1 MDPVKNPYTPNAGS
15 RPPELAGR
23 DEQLEQFRILVA
35 RLKSGRTEQ
44 SIIAKGLRGVGK
56 TVLLNAF
63 EDMAESEGFL
73 TYYHELTDE
82 SSLIQELARDAER
95 ALAML
100 RLSDK
105 IAQKVRDGLAHLKTI
120 RLAGPEGFGIEVDL
134 RDASEGTLTADLTD
148 LFLELGA
155 AAKEKERGVIFF
167 LDEIQFADEM
177 HYRVLISALHRCTQ
191 KRVPISA
198 AAAGLPQIPRL
209 TGEARSYAE
218 RLFDFPTIAS
228 LDAQAATVALVAPA
242 RAQGVA
248 YEEDA
253 IELALEWTEGYPF
266 YIQQIGKHAW
276 NQAADSPI
284 ARRDVE
290 EAFPAAQAALDRAI
304 YEVRVQRATANE
316 RKYMRAMAELGEGP
330 YRSGAVARKRGQPST
345 ALSSVRQSL
354 LDKGLIY
361 ATEDYGYIDFSVPR
375 FAEFM
380 RRHMPYQ
387 EPRRNRRR
395 SGSSKSK

>member
-1 MDPVKNPYTPNAGS
+1 MKNPYTPNAGS

-23 DEQLEQFRILVA
+23 DEQLEQFRVLVA
-35 RLKSGRTEQ
+35 RLKSGQTEQ

-82 SSLIQELARDAER
+82 SSLVEQLARDAER

-100 RLSDK
+100 KLSETF
-105 IAQKVRDGLAHLKTI
+105 IQKVRDGLGHLKTI
-120 RLAGPEGFGIEVDL
+120 RLTGPEGIGLEVDL
-134 RDASEGTLTADLTD
+134 RKASEGTVTADLTD

-155 AAKEKERGVIFF
+155 AAKEKGRGVVFF
-167 LDEIQFADEM
+167 LDEVQFADQV
-177 HYRVLISALHRCTQ
+177 HYRALISALHRSNQ
-191 KRVPISA
+191 KRLPVSA

-209 TGEARSYAE
+209 TGDARSYAE
-218 RLFDFPTIAS
+218 RLFDFPTIAN
-228 LDAQAATVALVAPA
+228 LDQEAATDALVEPA
-242 RAQGVA
+242 RAQGVDYA
-248 YEEDA
+248 KDA
-253 IELALEWTEGYPF
+253 VALALDWTAGYPF

-276 NQAADSPI
+276 NQATSSPI
-284 ARRDVE
+284 TGSDVE
-290 EAFPAAQAALDRAI
+290 EALPAAQAALDRAI

-316 RKYMRAMAELGEGP
+316 RKYLRAMAELGDGP
-330 YRSGAVARKRGQPST
+330 YRSGAVARKRGQSST
-345 ALSSVRQSL
+345 AVSQLRQRL
-354 LDKGLIY
+354 MNKGLIY

-387 EPRRNRRR
+387 APRRRRPR
-395 SGSSKSK
+395 PSRGKS

>member
-23 DEQLEQFRILVA
+23 NGQLEQFRVLVA
-35 RLKSGRTEQ
+35 RLKSGQTEQ

-82 SSLIQELARDAER
+82 SSLLEELARDAER

-100 RLSDK
+100 KLSEK
-105 IAQKVRDGLAHLKTI
+105 LTQKVRDGLGHLKTI
-120 RLAGPEGFGIEVDL
+120 RVTGPEGIALEVDL
-134 RDASEGTLTADLTD
+134 RKASEGTVTADLTD
-148 LFLELGA
+148 LFLGLGA
-155 AAKEKERGVIFF
+155 AAKEKDRGVIFF
-167 LDEIQFADEM
+167 LDEVQFADEA
-177 HYRVLISALHRCTQ
+177 HYRALISALHRCNQ
-191 KRVPISA
+191 KRLPVSA

-209 TGEARSYAE
+209 TGDARSYAE
-218 RLFDFPTIAS
+218 RLFDFPTIAN
-228 LDAQAATVALVAPA
+228 LDSEAATAALVEPA
-242 RAQGVA
+242 RAKGVA
-248 YEEDA
+248 YAKEA
-253 IELALEWTEGYPF
+253 LALALDWTAGYPF
-266 YIQQIGKHAW
+266 YIQQLGKHAW
-276 NQAADSPI
+276 NQATASPI
-284 ARRDVE
+284 THSDVE
-290 EAFPAAQAALDRAI
+290 GALPAAQAALDRAI

-316 RKYMRAMAELGEGP
+316 RKYMRAMAELGDGP
-330 YRSGAVARKRGQPST
+330 YQSGAVARKRGQSST
-345 ALSSVRQSL
+345 AVSQLRQRLMS
-354 LDKGLIY
+354 KGLIY

-387 EPRRNRRR
+387 APRRKRRR
-395 SGSSKSK
+395 SSRAKS

>member
-1 MDPVKNPYTPNAGS
+1 MDPVRNPYTPNAGS

-35 RLKSGRTEQ
+35 RLKRGQAEQ

-82 SSLIQELARDAER
+82 SSLVEELARDAER

-100 RLSDK
+100 RLSEK
-105 IAQKVRDGLAHLKTI
+105 LTQKVRDGLAHLKTI
-120 RLAGPEGFGIEVDL
+120 RVTGPEGIGIEVDL
-134 RDASEGTLTADLTD
+134 RRAGEGTVTADLTD

-155 AAKEKERGVIFF
+155 AAQEKGRGVIFF
-167 LDEIQFADEM
+167 LDEVQFAEEM
-177 HYRVLISALHRCTQ
+177 HYRALISALHRCNQ
-191 KRVPISA
+191 RRLPVAA

-218 RLFDFPTIAS
+218 RLFDFPTIAD
-228 LDAQAATVALVAPA
+228 LDRDAATAALVEPA

-248 YEEDA
+248 YEDDA
-253 IELALEWTEGYPF
+253 VGLALEWTDGYPF

-276 NQAADSPI
+276 NQAAASPI
-284 ARRDVE
+284 ARADVE
-290 EAFPAAQAALDRAI
+290 EALPATQGALDRTI
-304 YEVRVQRATANE
+304 YEVRVQRATASE
-316 RKYMRAMAELGEGP
+316 RKYMRTMAELGDGP
-330 YRSGAVARKRGQPST
+330 YRSGAVARKLGQTSS
-345 ALSSVRQSL
+345 ALSPVRQRL

-380 RRHMPYQ
+380 RRYMPY
-387 EPRRNRRR
+387 EAPRRKRQR
-395 SGSSKSK
+395 SGAS

>member
-35 RLKSGRTEQ
+35 RLKSGQTEQ

-82 SSLIQELARDAER
+82 SSLVEELARDTER
-95 ALAML
+95 ALGML
-100 RLSDK
+100 RLSDRL
-105 IAQKVRDGLAHLKTI
+105 AQKVRDGLAHLKTI
-120 RLAGPEGFGIEVDL
+120 RLTGPEGVGIEVDL
-134 RDASEGTLTADLTD
+134 RKASEGTVTADLTD

-155 AAKEKERGVIFF
+155 AAKEKERGVVFF
-167 LDEIQFADEM
+167 LDEVQFVDEM
-177 HYRVLISALHRCTQ
+177 HYRALISALHRCTQ
-191 KRVPISA
+191 KRLPISA

-218 RLFDFPTIAS
+218 RLFDFPTVAN
-228 LDAQAATVALVAPA
+228 LDSEAATAALVEPA
-242 RAQGVA
+242 RAQGVTYA
-248 YEEDA
+248 DDA
-253 IELALEWTEGYPF
+253 VELALEWTEGYPF
-266 YIQQIGKHAW
+266 YIQQLGKHAW

-284 ARRDVE
+284 TRADVE
-290 EAFPAAQAALDRAI
+290 EALPAAQTALDRAI

-316 RKYMRAMAELGEGP
+316 RKYMRAMAELGDGP
-330 YRSGAVARKRGQPST
+330 YRSGAVARKLGQSST
-345 ALSSVRQSL
+345 AVSTVRQRL
-354 LDKGLIY
+354 IDKGLIY

-380 RRHMPYQ
+380 RRHMPFQ
-387 EPRRNRRR
+387 APRRKRRR
-395 SGSSKSK
+395 SRPTES

>member
-1 MDPVKNPYTPNAGS
+1 MDPVRNPYTPNAGS

-23 DEQLEQFRILVA
+23 DEQLEQFRVLVA
-35 RLKSGRTEQ
+35 RLKSGQTEQ
-44 SIIAKGLRGVGK
+44 SMIAKGLRGVGK

-82 SSLIQELARDAER
+82 TSLVEQLARDAER

-100 RLSDK
+100 KLSEGL
-105 IAQKVRDGLAHLKTI
+105 IQKVRDGLGHLKTI
-120 RLAGPEGFGIEVDL
+120 RLTGPEGIGLEVDL
-134 RDASEGTLTADLTD
+134 RKASEGTVTADLAD

-155 AAKEKERGVIFF
+155 AAKEKGRGVVFF
-167 LDEIQFADEM
+167 LDEVQFADQV
-177 HYRVLISALHRCTQ
+177 HYRALISALHRCNQ
-191 KRVPISA
+191 KRLPVSA

-209 TGEARSYAE
+209 TGDARSYAE
-218 RLFDFPTIAS
+218 RLFDFPTIAN
-228 LDAQAATVALVAPA
+228 LDQEAATDALVEPA
-242 RAQGVA
+242 RAQGVDYA
-248 YEEDA
+248 KGA
-253 IELALEWTEGYPF
+253 VALALDWTAGYPF

-276 NQAADSPI
+276 NQATSSPI
-284 ARRDVE
+284 TGSDVE
-290 EAFPAAQAALDRAI
+290 EALPAAQAALDRAI

-316 RKYMRAMAELGEGP
+316 RKYLRAMAELGDGP
-330 YRSGAVARKRGQPST
+330 YRSGAVARKRGQSST
-345 ALSSVRQSL
+345 AVSQVRQRL
-354 LDKGLIY
+354 MNKGLIY

-387 EPRRNRRR
+387 APRRRGPRPSR
-395 SGSSKSK
+395 GKS

>member
-23 DEQLEQFRILVA
+23 DEQLEQFRVLVA
-35 RLKSGRTEQ
+35 RLKSGQTEQ

-82 SSLIQELARDAER
+82 SSLVEQLARDAER

-100 RLSDK
+100 KLSETL
-105 IAQKVRDGLAHLKTI
+105 IQKVRDGLGHLKTI
-120 RLAGPEGFGIEVDL
+120 RLTGPEGIGLEVDL
-134 RDASEGTLTADLTD
+134 RKASEGTVTADLTD

-155 AAKEKERGVIFF
+155 AAKEKGRGVVFF
-167 LDEIQFADEM
+167 LDEVQFADQV
-177 HYRVLISALHRCTQ
+177 HYRALISALHRSNQ
-191 KRVPISA
+191 KRLPVSA

-209 TGEARSYAE
+209 TGDARSYAE
-218 RLFDFPTIAS
+218 RLFDFPTIAN
-228 LDAQAATVALVAPA
+228 LDQEAATDALVEPA
-242 RAQGVA
+242 RAQGVDYA
-248 YEEDA
+248 KDA
-253 IELALEWTEGYPF
+253 VALALDWTAGYPF

-276 NQAADSPI
+276 NQATSSPI
-284 ARRDVE
+284 TGSDVE
-290 EAFPAAQAALDRAI
+290 EALPAAQAALDRAI

-316 RKYMRAMAELGEGP
+316 RKYLRAMAELGDGP
-330 YRSGAVARKRGQPST
+330 YRSGAVARKRGQSST
-345 ALSSVRQSL
+345 AVSQLRQRL
-354 LDKGLIY
+354 MNKGLIY

-387 EPRRNRRR
+387 APRRRGPRPSR
-395 SGSSKSK
+395 GKS